1 MLVQQSRE
9 IARRWVCAQGSRLPG
24 YGGAFVHGSANWLA
38 DDALLP
44 STSDLDVMVV
54 IDGPLPSA
62 RPGKLLTQGVLL
74 EVSLISRDELRTPE
88 HVLGNYHLAGSFHQ
102 PSVLDDPSGALTAL
116 NAAVARDYARRQ
128 WVERRCADAQS
139 RIRRNLRPPADDT
152 PWPQQVMAWLFA
164 AGVTCHVLLVAGL
177 RNPTVRRRYV
187 AVKELLHAYGR
198 DADYTPLLALLGCA
212 DWGAAQTS
220 SHVDALEAVFDAAGA
235 ALSSPY
241 AYAADLGAD
250 ARPVAIDGSREL
262 IAAGLHREAVFWI
275 VATYSRC
282 LQVLGRDAPA
292 AMRERYLPAYQRL
305 LADLGIASPDDLP
318 PRRAAVEAFL
328 PELWRLAEAIM
339 AANEEIG
346 D

>member
-1 MLVQQSRE
+1 
-9 IARRWVCAQGSRLPG
+9 
-24 YGGAFVHGSANWLA
+24 
-38 DDALLP
+38 
-44 STSDLDVMVV
+44 
-54 IDGPLPSA
+54 
-62 RPGKLLTQGVLL
+62 VL
-74 EVSLISRDELRTPE
+74 
-88 HVLGNYHLAGSFHQ
+88 
-102 PSVLDDPSGALTAL
+102 
-116 NAAVARDYARRQ
+116 
-128 WVERRCADAQS
+128 
-139 RIRRNLRPPADDT
+139 
-152 PWPQQVMAWLFA
+152 AWLFA

-177 RNPTVRRRYV
+177 RNPTVRRRYE
-187 AVKELLHAYGR
+187 AVKELLHTYGR

-212 DWGAAQTS
+212 HLDAAQVS
-220 SHVDALEAVFDAAGA
+220 RHVDALEAVFDAAGA

-292 AMRERYLPAYQRL
+292 ATRERYLPAYQRL

-328 PELWRLAEAIM
+328 PELWHLAEAIM
-339 AANEEIG
+339 AANEEITP
-346 D
+346 